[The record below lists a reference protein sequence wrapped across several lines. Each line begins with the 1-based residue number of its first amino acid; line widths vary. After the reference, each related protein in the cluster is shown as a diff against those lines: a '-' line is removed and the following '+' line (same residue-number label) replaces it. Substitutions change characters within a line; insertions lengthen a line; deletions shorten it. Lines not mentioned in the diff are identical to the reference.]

1 MILDVI
7 LLAAALA
14 LIAANGVF
22 VAAEFSLVTVERSQV
37 QELAGAGDRGARGI
51 LAAVRR
57 LSFQLSGAQLGI
69 TITSL
74 LLGVIA
80 EPAIAH
86 LLEPLATAVPGGS
99 DRTAHAVAVGA
110 ALIIATVAQ
119 MVLGELVPKNAALAA
134 PLTVARFATPPQRA
148 FSAVFG
154 PLIRAFNAMANGIV
168 RRLGVEPQD
177 ELASARSPEELSLLV
192 RLSADAGTLHPST
205 AAMLRRALRFGDKPA
220 AEAMTPRVDC
230 AVASADTDVAELLEM
245 ADATGHLRFPVRGE
259 DPDDI
264 AGVASVARAFA
275 VPVADRTS
283 VCVTEILQPPVLVP
297 GTLDLGTVLERLR
310 IARSEMAIVVDEY
323 GGFAGIVTT
332 EDLAEE
338 LVGEMADEYDHP
350 EEESA
355 EPISRRL
362 PPGEAV
368 TLPGGL
374 RADEVEERTGFA
386 MPEGPYETLAGLLLA
401 RLGHLPEV
409 GEQVLEG
416 GWTLTV
422 AAMERRRVE
431 QVTITAPALT
441 EEQKRSGERTA
452 DRADS
457 RARDRAEGRAGH
469 RTGDRA
475 GDRADDRMGHRAGD
489 AAGGTA

>member
-1 MILDVI
+1 MILDVV

-14 LIAANGVF
+14 LIAANAVF
-22 VAAEFSLVTVERSQV
+22 VAAEFSLVTVERGQV
-37 QELAGAGDRGARGI
+37 QALAVSGDRGARGI
-51 LAAVRR
+51 LTAVRG

-80 EPAIAH
+80 EPALAH
-86 LLEPLATAVPGGS
+86 LLEPLVSSFGGS
-99 DRTAHAVAVGA
+99 GRTAHAVAVA
-110 ALIIATVAQ
+110 VALVIATMAQ

-134 PLTVARFATPPQRA
+134 PLAVARFATPPQRA

-154 PLIRAFNAMANGIV
+154 PLITMFNAVANGIV

-192 RLSADAGTLHPST
+192 RLSAEAGALQPST

-230 AVASADTDVAELLEM
+230 AVTTADTVIAEFLEM
-245 ADATGHLRFPVRGE
+245 AEQTGHLRFPVRGD

-264 AGVASVARAFA
+264 AGLATVARAFA

-283 VCVTEILQPPVLVP
+283 VRVTEILQPPVLVP
-297 GTLDLGTVLERLR
+297 GTLNLGTVLERLR
-310 IARSEMAIVVDEY
+310 AARSEMAIVVDEY

-355 EPISRRL
+355 EPISKRL
-362 PPGEAV
+362 APGETATV
-368 TLPGGL
+368 PGGL

-401 RLGHLPEV
+401 RLGHLPEL
-409 GEQVLEG
+409 GEQVVVC

-431 QVTITAPALT
+431 QVVLTAP
-441 EEQKRSGERTA
+441 EF
-452 DRADS
+452 
-457 RARDRAEGRAGH
+457 AEWVEGPE
-469 RTGDRA
+469 
-475 GDRADDRMGHRAGD
+475 
-489 AAGGTA
+489 

>member
-1 MILDVI
+1 MILDFV
-7 LLAAALA
+7 LLAAALG
-14 LIAANGVF
+14 LIVANAVF
-22 VAAEFSLVTVERSQV
+22 VAAEFSLVTVERGQV
-37 QELAGAGDRGARGI
+37 QALAAAGDRGARGI
-51 LAAVRR
+51 HAAVRG

-80 EPAIAH
+80 EPALAH
-86 LLEPLATAVPGGS
+86 LLEPLVSAAGGS
-99 DRTAHAVAVGA
+99 EGTVHAVSLAI
-110 ALIIATVAQ
+110 ALVIATMAQ

-134 PLTVARFATPPQRA
+134 PLAVARFATPPQRA

-154 PLIRAFNAMANGIV
+154 PLIRMFNAVANGIV

-192 RLSADAGTLHPST
+192 RLSAEAGALQPST

-230 AVASADTDVAELLEM
+230 AVAAADTDVAELLEM
-245 ADATGHLRFPVRGE
+245 AEQTGHLRFPVRGD

-264 AGVASVARAFA
+264 AGVATVARAFA
-275 VPVADRTS
+275 VPVADRGS
-283 VCVTEILQPPVLVP
+283 VRVTEILLPPVLVP
-297 GTLDLGTVLERLR
+297 GTLNLGTVLERLR
-310 IARSEMAIVVDEY
+310 AARSEMAIVVDEY

-355 EPISRRL
+355 EPVSKQL
-362 PPGEAV
+362 APGETV
-368 TLPGGL
+368 TMPGGL

-401 RLGHLPEV
+401 RLGHLPEL
-409 GEQVLEG
+409 GEQVLVC

-431 QVTITAPALT
+431 QVTITAPDDLF
-441 EEQKRSGERTA
+441 E
-452 DRADS
+452 
-457 RARDRAEGRAGH
+457 RAED
-469 RTGDRA
+469 TE
-475 GDRADDRMGHRAGD
+475 
-489 AAGGTA
+489 

>member
-1 MILDVI
+1 MILDIV

-22 VAAEFSLVTVERSQV
+22 VAAEFSLVTVERGQV
-37 QELAGAGDRGARGI
+37 QALAAAGDRGAKGI

-80 EPAIAH
+80 EPALAH
-86 LLEPLATAVPGGS
+86 LITPLITAVPGGPS
-99 DRTAHAVAVGA
+99 DRTMQAIAAAA
-110 ALIIATVAQ
+110 ALVVATVAQ
-119 MVLGELVPKNAALAA
+119 MVLGELVPKNAALAN
-134 PLTVARFATPPQRA
+134 PLAVARLATPAQRV
-148 FSAVFG
+148 FSVACG
-154 PLIRAFNAMANGIV
+154 PLIRAFNAVANGIV

-192 RLSADAGTLHPST
+192 RLSAEAGTLHPST

-230 AVASADTDVAELLEM
+230 AVISAGTDIVELLEL
-245 ADATGHLRFPVRGE
+245 AERTGHMRFPVRGD

-264 AGVASVARAFA
+264 AGVVSVAGAFA
-275 VPVADRTS
+275 VPAADRTA
-283 VCVTEILQPPVLVP
+283 VRVTRILEPPVLIP
-297 GTLDLGTVLERLR
+297 ETLNLGTVLERLR
-310 IARSEMAIVVDEY
+310 AARSEMAIVVDEY

-355 EPISRRL
+355 EPVSRRL
-362 PPGEAV
+362 APAESV
-368 TLPGGL
+368 TVPGGL
-374 RADEVEERTGFA
+374 RADELEERTGFA
-386 MPEGPYETLAGLLLA
+386 MPDGPYETLAGLVLA
-401 RLGHLPEV
+401 RLGHLPVV
-409 GEQVLEG
+409 GEQTVVD

-422 AAMERRRVE
+422 AVMERRRVE
-431 QVTITAPALT
+431 QVTITAPALV
-441 EEQKRSGERTA
+441 EEPEK
-452 DRADS
+452 
-457 RARDRAEGRAGH
+457 
-469 RTGDRA
+469 
-475 GDRADDRMGHRAGD
+475 
-489 AAGGTA
+489 